1 MKTKVNAWKKI
12 LVFTLATVLM
22 LTSIN
27 LVPIKA
33 NAATA
38 ATVYYKFTRK
48 TSGFVSGQQ
57 YLFVPGEVPDGSC
70 LTEVPSGSAILQATS
85 SSNNSKS
92 YASGKTLSTYVDV
105 VQKGRGFDSCP
116 RGGLYNSASC
126 YYCYAGG
133 VQNLKGYVYTYE
145 KVTLQPSMIS
155 ATVKPGTKISDTGAT
170 TLDKNHIEMTITP
183 SAGGESYVV
192 TDYTLNDNQVNPTS
206 GDNTITATFGG
217 VSTTIKVKFN
227 PQVSDFKLV
236 DGSGTAV
243 TATHSYIKKGSTIQA
258 VKANDKIG
266 TVTTYYYDEHGNEYT
281 SMPTKSGK
289 YTIKV
294 SSTEND
300 MYHAADKLN
309 INKSFVV
316 YNEDETVDGK
326 IYWDY
331 NYTYNEK
338 DDSQPNGIKVYEG
351 NAFVNE
357 SGIANVSTWVKI
369 DLYKN
374 GVKVDTKYVHADALS
389 EGAPESATD
398 DIVVDEANYSFEH
411 LVDVDATGTK
421 YSYAIKV
428 TPVMSN
434 GDTDAAAP
442 TSGFYSVDDTV
453 SDDIQGEEYKYDA
466 YVGYEAEAGY
476 FDAKWKV
483 TITNLPK
490 IIKDYE
496 DNGDPIYENTIPS
509 AIMVQVLRNDSSQNG
524 TYEVIPLMVGKEK
537 ICFRQNE
544 GQDSYSYE
552 GDFPVLNYPP
562 FNYKF
567 QIVAYEVDG
576 ELYDVS
582 GKYIYKDV
590 MNVMNVTIDGNDK
603 KVANKVMEM
612 TINDLDMPIVFIDLD
627 GGVTTEADYI
637 LADNFTSKVDFDATN
652 GGFTETDGVV
662 TYGLEI
668 PKKEG
673 YKFTNWVYTAD
684 THQGTAGSVA
694 SGVITLTDYV
704 HVKAVYAPYPAPS
717 LTPSEETYMNRKDGE
732 LTGLD
737 PETMEYS
744 LDGGISW
751 EPVKSHILSGF
762 SNETIWVRYKETKR
776 DAASESYKHT
786 FTPSQNKYTITYSGA
801 DVEASKVAFGGTIT
815 KPEDP
820 TKEGYVFVGWYKDD
834 YYKIAWNFK
843 EDIVTTDYT
852 LHAKW
857 LVNKGHYTSVH
868 GHVTSGGTGVPHARV
883 DLTKG
888 TEIIATTVT
897 DGDGYYVFNYIED
910 GEYDVV
916 ITSREG
922 QVKTALVEVD
932 KDSEVETIETNLPQ
946 KSVHSILE
954 IFEEEFLILVGGLD
968 RLAESYNPKASD
980 PNADIEIR
988 MTVDE
993 IFKDQEGLS
1002 KENENGIIAIEE
1014 ETHNKNIN
1022 FFDLSIYKK
1031 ETYTDESGKVIVDE
1045 SRITDTDDIV
1055 IETMVPYDMDGKTN
1069 VYVHRSHD
1077 DKVETFKELKKRPT
1091 DSADYKDGTFIYEDG
1106 YIIIYATKYSVYS
1119 ISYSY
1124 ELNVNK
1130 PKHGNVTVTPDNA
1143 KLDEIVTIKPT
1154 PDAGYR
1160 LSSLTVVDGKG
1171 NPLKLIDNGDGTYS
1185 YVQPDSAVSITA
1197 EFEKIPEAAPSPK
1210 TGDSAM
1216 PIVALAG
1223 FILSAMMV
1231 AFLSF
1236 KRRRLIK

>member
-116 RGGLYNSASC
+116 KGGLYNSASC

-236 DGSGTAV
+236 DGSNAAV
-243 TATHSYIKKGSTIQA
+243 TSTYIESGSTIKGA
-258 VKANDKIG
+258 KANDKIG

-294 SSTEND
+294 SSAESD
-300 MYHAADKLN
+300 MYHAANKLD
-309 INKSFVV
+309 IHKSFVV
-316 YNEDETVDGK
+316 YNKNEKVDGT
-326 IYWDY
+326 IYWNY
-331 NYTYNEK
+331 NYTYNEVI
-338 DDSQPNGIKVYEG
+338 SEAEG
-351 NAFVNE
+351 TYTSHSSNAFVNE
-357 SGIANVSTWVKI
+357 GGIENVSTWVKI
-369 DLYKN
+369 DLYRN
-374 GVKVDTKYVHADALS
+374 GILQTAKTQYKQATSLSDGNTALVKADDTA
-389 EGAPESATD
+389 ESNTTYIFD
-398 DIVVDEANYSFEH
+398 N
-411 LVDVDATGTK
+411 LVDVDETGTK

-428 TPVMSN
+428 TPVMDGS
-434 GDTDAAAP
+434 GTAATPAH
-442 TSGFYSVDDTV
+442 GFYSVDDTV
-453 SDDIQGEEYKYDA
+453 SDDIQGEEYKYDV
-466 YVGYEAEAGY
+466 YVGYEADAGY
-476 FDAKWKV
+476 FDANWKV
-483 TITNLPK
+483 TITNLPT
-490 IIKDYE
+490 IIKDYKE
-496 DNGDPIYENTIPS
+496 DGTLIYENTVPS
-509 AIMVQVLRNDSSQNG
+509 AIMVQVLRNDPSENEE
-524 TYEVIPLMVGKEK
+524 YRVIPLMEGKEK
-537 ICFRQNE
+537 ICFRQDIE
-544 GQDSYSYE
+544 GQDAYLYE

-567 QIVAYEVDG
+567 QVVAYEVDG

-582 GKYIYKDV
+582 GKYIYSDV
-590 MNVMNVTIDGNDK
+590 MKVKEEDGK
-603 KVANKVMEM
+603 KVADKVMEM
-612 TINDLDMPIVFIDLD
+612 TIDSLDMPIVFIDLD
-627 GGVTTEADYI
+627 GGETTEADYI
-637 LADNFTSKVDFDATN
+637 LADNFTSKVDFDATK
-652 GGFTETDGVV
+652 GGSSEANGVV

-673 YKFTNWVYTAD
+673 YKFTNWIYSQD
-684 THQGTAGSVA
+684 THEGAAGSKA
-694 SGVITLTDYV
+694 TGVITLTDYV
-704 HVKAVYAPYPAPS
+704 HVKANYEEFKAPV

-751 EPVKSHILSGF
+751 EPVESHILSGF
-762 SNETIWVRYKETKR
+762 SNETIWVRYKETER

-1069 VYVHRSHD
+1069 AYVHRSHD
-1077 DKVETFKELKKRPT
+1077 GKVETFKELKKRPT

-1185 YVQPDSAVSITA
+1185 YVQPDGAVSITA

-1216 PIVALAG
+1216 PVVALAG

-1231 AFLSF
+1231 AFLSR
-1236 KRRRLIK
+1236 RRRLIK